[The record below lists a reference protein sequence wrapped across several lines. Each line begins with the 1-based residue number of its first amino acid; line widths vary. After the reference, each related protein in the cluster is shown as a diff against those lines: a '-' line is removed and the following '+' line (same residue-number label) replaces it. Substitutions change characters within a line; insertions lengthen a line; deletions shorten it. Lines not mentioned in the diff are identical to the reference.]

1 MVADTPLLQ
10 GFAWT
15 TVMIAMLTLGRWLI
29 DRGEIGM
36 QFAPYYP
43 FILIAGLLFG
53 WRCGALATVLSGIAA
68 NRLLRDQPILAY
80 VSWEDAVMVAFFFG
94 TCAMLVYIGEVQ
106 RRVVRELEDAKSREE
121 MLSGELLHRA
131 RNTLAI
137 VGALASLTRRRS
149 TSEDFFPAFAGRI
162 EALDRATDLLAGQG
176 GDLRNVGRLIEQAIA
191 PFRAEGNFRL
201 SGLDCEI
208 PQTSCIPLMLV
219 LHELCTNAAKHGAL
233 TTPEGVV
240 TIAWTCAADP
250 AHVLKLQWTERGGP
264 PVAPDARPG
273 MGSTLMRAQ
282 KGLRTVELRLPPE
295 GAECDIEVEDARP
308 L

>member
-15 TVMIAMLTLGRWLI
+15 ALMIAVLTLGRWLI
-29 DRGEIGM
+29 DRGETGM

-53 WRCGALATVLSGIAA
+53 WRSGALAALLSGIAA
-68 NRLLRDQPILAY
+68 NRLLRDQPILAFI
-80 VSWEDAVMVAFFFG
+80 SWEDAVMVAFFFG
-94 TCAMLVYIGEVQ
+94 TCAMLVYIGEVL

-121 MLSGELLHRA
+121 MLTGELLHRA

-137 VGALASLTRRRS
+137 VGALASLTRRRA
-149 TSEDFFPAFAGRI
+149 TSEDFFPAFADRI
-162 EALDRATDLLAGQG
+162 EALNRATDLLDSEGRE
-176 GDLRNVGRLIEQAIA
+176 LRNVGRLIEHAIA
-191 PFRAEGNFRL
+191 PFRIDDNFRL

-208 PQTSCIPLMLV
+208 PQASCIPLMLV

-240 TIAWTCAADP
+240 TIAWTCAANP
-250 AHVLKLQWTERGGP
+250 AHVLQLRWTERDGP
-264 PVAPDARPG
+264 PVAQGATPG

>member
-1 MVADTPLLQ
+1 MVAETPLLR

-15 TVMIAMLTLGRWLI
+15 TLMVAVLTLGRWLL

-43 FILIAGLLFG
+43 FILIAALLFG
-53 WRCGALATVLSGIAA
+53 WRSGALATVLSGVAA

-80 VSWEDAVMVAFFFG
+80 VSWEDAVMAAFFFA
-94 TCAMLVYIGEVQ
+94 TCAMLVYIGEIL

-149 TSEDFFPAFAGRI
+149 TSEDFFPAFSGRI
-162 EALDRATDLLAGQG
+162 EALNRATDLLDGTER
-176 GDLRNVGRLIEQAIA
+176 DLGNVGRLIEHAIE
-191 PFRAEGNFRL
+191 PFRAEDNFRL

-208 PQTSCIPLMLV
+208 PKASCVPLMLV

-233 TTPEGVV
+233 TVPTGVV
-240 TIAWTCAADP
+240 TIAWTCASDP
-250 AHVLKLQWTERGGP
+250 AGVLRLRWTERDGP
-264 PVAPDARPG
+264 PVRADATPG

-282 KGLRTVELRLPPE
+282 KGLRAVELRLAPE